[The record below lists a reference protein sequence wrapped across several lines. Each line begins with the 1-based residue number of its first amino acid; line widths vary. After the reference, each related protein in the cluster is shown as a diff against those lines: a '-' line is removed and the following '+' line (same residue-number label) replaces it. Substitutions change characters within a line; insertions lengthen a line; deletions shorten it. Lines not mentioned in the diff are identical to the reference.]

1 MPPPPTLIFPVA
13 STKVGKPYAIAEYC
27 VVDPDI
33 ACREL
38 IQNALDAHASVT
50 GGEPCRV
57 IFKVAKLK
65 TTEIPGYEEYRAALK
80 KSQVSWDGN
89 ESVTSYLT
97 SIQEYC
103 DRDELEVLFVIDNGK
118 GFDEKGL
125 EAVIAEGAPDKQ
137 DGSTGSFGIGHLTA
151 YGISGLQYV
160 CYASKRSN
168 GEMLATGHAI
178 LSSHDSDGKLCSNN
192 GYYVS
197 TYEPKFND
205 PFTFSDSGDIPAF
218 LRSELQAIEHSGSIV
233 AILGFNGFRRELEED
248 DGGRQ
253 KELPELLREAIAEN
267 FAIAV
272 LSDALEIE
280 VHGLGEEDGDGV
292 KKIDKGSIEGFLE
305 WMARPETGTKA
316 QTKKARQT
324 LEAMETFRNP
334 SVRENLAG
342 QFRDCEIFLRNDGV
356 AAHTVS
362 VWRNGLLITRTHR
375 GLAANFFCDKKPL
388 DAVIR
393 LSGQD
398 TYRYAHDLVKSAET
412 PLHDKIQSARL
423 SSPSEKQELQGF
435 LKEIRSWINENAE
448 DAGGEAADLEDEVL
462 LEGNSTGEF
471 KLSRQIKL
479 FPDYAE
485 EDGGAQ
491 IDVYQ
496 PDGPPNETDD
506 PHNRTNAVQ
515 EVRPRNFTDAQ
526 VQGKALGQN
535 GSGDYRIL
543 VRPAKNIENGVL
555 KVIVDSGQDISCVG
569 IIQDDMLV
577 VKSAASSA
585 DGTAFPVSGGLV
597 KLARVQKGRAIV
609 LDLTFVDPPDDF
621 SRVSLGCLLG
631 VLEESG

>member
-1 MPPPPTLIFPVA
+1 MPPPPRLIFPVA

-38 IQNALDAHASVT
+38 IQNALDAHALVT

-65 TTEIPGYEEYRAALK
+65 TTEIPGYEEYRKALN
-80 KSQVSWDGN
+80 KSQASWDGN
-89 ESVTSYLT
+89 ESVTSYLA
-97 SIQEYC
+97 SIREYL
-103 DRDELEVLFVIDNGK
+103 DQDELAVLYVMDNGK

-137 DGSTGSFGIGHLTA
+137 DGSTGSFGIGHLTT

-160 CYASKRSN
+160 CYASKRL
-168 GEMLATGHAI
+168 GGDLLATGHAI

-197 TYEPKFND
+197 KYEPKFND
-205 PFTFSDSGDIPAF
+205 PFTFCGPGHIPDF
-218 LRSELQAIEHSGSIV
+218 LRAELEMIKDTGSVV
-233 AILGFNGFRRELEED
+233 AILGFNGFRRDLED

-280 VHGLGEEDGDGV
+280 VHGLGGEEGNGV
-292 KKIDKGSIEGFLE
+292 KKIDKNSIEGFLE

-324 LEAMETFRNP
+324 LEAMETFRKP
-334 SVRENLAG
+334 SVRENLTG
-342 QFRDCEIFLRNDGV
+342 RFRDCEIFLRGDGV

-398 TYRYAHDLVKSAET
+398 TYRHAHDLVKSAET

-423 SSPSEKQELQGF
+423 PSSSEKQELQEF
-435 LKEIRSWINENAE
+435 LKEIRSWINEHAE

-471 KLSRQIKL
+471 KISRQIKL

-485 EDGGAQ
+485 EDGGVEVE
-491 IDVYQ
+491 VYK

-506 PHNRTNAVQ
+506 PHNRKNAVK

-535 GSGDYRIL
+535 GSSDYRIR
-543 VRPAKNIENGVL
+543 VRPAENIENGVL
-555 KVIVDSGQDISCVG
+555 KVIVDSGQDISCAGV
-569 IIQDDMLV
+569 IQDAMLA
-577 VKSAASSA
+577 VKSAAKP
-585 DGTAFPVSGGLV
+585 DGGEKFQVSDGLV
-597 KLARVQKGRAIV
+597 KLASVKKDHAIV
-609 LDLTFVDPPDDF
+609 LDLTFVECPDDF

-631 VLEESG
+631 VLEDKE

>member
-1 MPPPPTLIFPVA
+1 M
-13 STKVGKPYAIAEYC
+13 
-27 VVDPDI
+27 
-33 ACREL
+33 
-38 IQNALDAHASVT
+38 
-50 GGEPCRV
+50 
-57 IFKVAKLK
+57 AKLK
-65 TTEIPGYEEYRAALK
+65 TVEIPGYEEYHEALN
-80 KSQVSWDGN
+80 KSQASWDGN
-89 ESVTSYLT
+89 ESVSSYLA
-97 SIQEYC
+97 SIREYF

-160 CYASKRSN
+160 CYASRRPN
-168 GEMLATGHAI
+168 GAMLATGHAI
-178 LSSHDSDGKLCSNN
+178 LSSHDSDGRLCSNN

-197 TYEPKFND
+197 KYEPKFND
-205 PFTFSDSGDIPAF
+205 PFTFCDSDGIPAF
-218 LRSELQAIEHSGSIV
+218 LRSELEAIECSGSIV

-248 DGGRQ
+248 EGRQ

-280 VHGLGEEDGDGV
+280 VHGLGDEESGV
-292 KKIDKGSIEGFLE
+292 KKIDKDSIKGFLE
-305 WMARPETGTKA
+305 WMARPETGTKV

-334 SVRENLAG
+334 SVRESLTG

-356 AAHTVS
+356 TAHTVS

-388 DAVIR
+388 DAVVR

-398 TYRYAHDLVKSAET
+398 TYRRAHDLVKSAET

-423 SSPSEKQELQGF
+423 SNSSEKRELQEF
-435 LKEIRSWINENAE
+435 LKEIRYWINNNAE

-471 KLSRQIKL
+471 KISRQIKL
-479 FPDYAE
+479 FPDYVE
-485 EDGGAQ
+485 EEGGEKVE
-491 IDVYQ
+491 VYK
-496 PDGPPNETDD
+496 PDGPLNETDD
-506 PHNRTNAVQ
+506 PHNRKNAVK
-515 EVRPRNFTDAQ
+515 EVRPRNFTDAR

-535 GSGDYRIL
+535 GRGDYRIRI
-543 VRPAKNIENGVL
+543 RPAESIENGVL
-555 KVIVDSGQDISCVG
+555 KVIVDSGQDISCAGV
-569 IIQDDMLV
+569 IQDDVLA
-577 VKSAASSA
+577 VKSAAGP
-585 DGTAFPVSGGLV
+585 DGGEKFEVSDGLV
-597 KLARVQKGRAIV
+597 KLASVKKDHAIV
-609 LDLTFVDPPDDF
+609 LDLTFVECPDDF

-631 VLEESG
+631 VLEDSG